1 MIKIIL
7 ITTFL
12 LLAILSSSA
21 FAQNA
26 EDIIKY
32 RINIMK
38 SLGNHISIIAANL
51 KGKVSINEDILP
63 HSQSILLT
71 LSSINIEKIFPINTQ
86 ASDSPKT
93 KSLDSIWIEK
103 ELFQK
108 SMLQSIE
115 KTKDLV
121 KAAESGNNQ
130 NIAKSLGALGKSCG
144 ACHDKFRK
152 KKN

>member
-12 LLAILSSSA
+12 LSAILSSSA

-63 HSQSILLT
+63 HSQSMLLT

-144 ACHDKFRK
+144 SCHDKFRK

>member
-12 LLAILSSSA
+12 LSAILSSSA

-93 KSLDSIWIEK
+93 KSLDSIWVEK

-115 KTKDLV
+115 KTKNLV

>member
-7 ITTFL
+7 VTTFL
-12 LLAILSSSA
+12 LSAILSSTA

-63 HSQSILLT
+63 HSQSMLLT

-93 KSLDSIWIEK
+93 KSLDSIWVEK

>member
-12 LLAILSSSA
+12 LSAILSSSA

-38 SLGNHISIIAANL
+38 SLGNHISVIAANL

-63 HSQSILLT
+63 HSQSMLLT

-93 KSLDSIWIEK
+93 KSLDSIWVEN

>member
-1 MIKIIL
+1 MIKIIF

-12 LLAILSSSA
+12 LSAILSSTA

-115 KTKDLV
+115 ETKDLV

>member
-1 MIKIIL
+1 LIKIIF

-12 LLAILSSSA
+12 LSLIISNSA

-63 HSQSILLT
+63 
-71 LSSINIEKIFPINTQ
+71 
-86 ASDSPKT
+86 
-93 KSLDSIWIEK
+93 
-103 ELFQK
+103 QK
-108 SMLQSIE
+108 Y
-115 KTKDLV
+115 
-121 KAAESGNNQ
+121 
-130 NIAKSLGALGKSCG
+130 
-144 ACHDKFRK
+144 
-152 KKN
+152 